1 MIDAVDINHQL
12 EKIKM
17 ANSPSYFHRML
28 GLNCLRVAWLRTG
41 IHTWL
46 IAVSSARSTVVI
58 DADEITQYI
67 EGIDKGSRRHRR
79 RGCSSWQMTRLLEHS
94 KQLKEKAQTQERIQ
108 IFKYKSPIVENFILL
123 KNVAKNHKLLGQI
136 CDSCQDFQVVWLKFR
151 YQYGKLKLKIKC
163 PVGIFGLFAE
173 IWSNF

>member
-17 ANSPSYFHRML
+17 ANSPIYFHMML

-58 DADEITQYI
+58 DADEITQCI
-67 EGIDKGSRRHRR
+67 EGIDKAAVSNE
-79 RGCSSWQMTRLLEHS
+79 SIYFALILQM
-94 KQLKEKAQTQERIQ
+94 A
-108 IFKYKSPIVENFILL
+108 
-123 KNVAKNHKLLGQI
+123 KLLY
-136 CDSCQDFQVVWLKFR
+136 STM
-151 YQYGKLKLKIKC
+151 
-163 PVGIFGLFAE
+163 
-173 IWSNF
+173 